1 MIQET
6 SGNLL
11 SADAEALVNTVNCVG
26 VMGKGIALQFRQAY
40 PEMFREYAKSCKAG
54 KVRPGK
60 MWIYETGSL
69 HNPKF
74 IINFPTKRHWKGK
87 ARIEDIEAGLQALVA
102 DLKRLKIKSVAVPP
116 LGCGNGG
123 LDWNDVRPR
132 ITEALGRIPEIQI
145 RLFKPSGAPPVDTI
159 RVETERPAMTRGR
172 ALVIKLLQNYYIPG
186 YRASMIEIQKL
197 TYFLQE
203 TGEQLRLH
211 FVRDKYGPYAEGLQ
225 HVLQKVE
232 GHYTRGYGD
241 RTSNATSQIALL
253 PGSVD
258 AADTF
263 LKGDA
268 SAWENLARVRKLID
282 GFENPYG
289 MELLATVHWIV
300 KECPEAADNVEIAV
314 GKIRSWSAR
323 KRELFS
329 AEDVRTAWRKL
340 KEERWL
346 QDITLLRS

>member
-1 MIQET
+1 MIKET

-11 SADAEALVNTVNCVG
+11 NAEAEALVNTVNCVG

-40 PEMFREYAKSCKAG
+40 PEMFREYAKACKAG

-60 MWIYETGSL
+60 MWVYETGSL

-87 ARIEDIEAGLQALVA
+87 ARIEDIEAGLHALVA

-132 ITEALGRIPEIQI
+132 IVKALGHTSGIQVQ
-145 RLFKPSGAPPVDTI
+145 LFKPSGAPPADAI
-159 RVETERPAMTRGR
+159 RVETEKPAMTRGR
-172 ALVIKLLQNYYIPG
+172 ALVIKLLQNYFIPG

-197 TYFLQE
+197 AYFLQE
-203 TGEQLRLH
+203 AGEQLRLH

-225 HVLQKVE
+225 HVLQKTE

-253 PGSVD
+253 PGSTD
-258 AADTF
+258 AADALLQQDT
-263 LKGDA
+263 
-268 SAWENLARVRKLID
+268 SALERLARVHKLIE

-300 KECPEAADNVEIAV
+300 KECPEATDNVEIV
-314 GKIRSWSAR
+314 VKKIREWSTR

-329 AEDVRTAWRKL
+329 AEDVRTAWRRL
-340 KEERWL
+340 KEEGWL
-346 QDITLLRS
+346 QHIRLFQP